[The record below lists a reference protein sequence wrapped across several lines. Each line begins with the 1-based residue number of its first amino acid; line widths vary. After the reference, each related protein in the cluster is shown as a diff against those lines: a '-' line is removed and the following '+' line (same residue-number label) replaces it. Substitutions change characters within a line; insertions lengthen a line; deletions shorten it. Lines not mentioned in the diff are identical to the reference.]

1 MPRIKTIQID
11 FGGEKHSAHINVN
24 SQGMFSCKLE
34 PYVSYGIGL
43 ASHILTGNTL
53 AEVEGILTK
62 TYERYL
68 NEATLLEPVIRI
80 MYGGN
85 GHYNISGK
93 FVASHFSFSQPVI
106 RLDFQVLLK
115 ETLPSGQVNYYNTH
129 QRENGEWQKNGRLVG
144 HDFSASKFVPFSA
157 QAFGTLEQG
166 KSALQQ
172 VSLTLHEFLD
182 RPDIEIEA
190 ALTKGRL
197 LELNNENKR

>member
-1 MPRIKTIQID
+1 MPRVKTIKID
-11 FGGEKHSAHINVN
+11 FGGEQHSAHINVN
-24 SQGMFSCKLE
+24 SQGMFSCKL
-34 PYVSYGIGL
+34 PPHVSYGIGL
-43 ASHILTGNTL
+43 PVNRLSGNTL
-53 AEVEGILTK
+53 AEVEDTLVE

-106 RLDFQVLLK
+106 MFDFEVLLR
-115 ETLPSGQVNYYNTH
+115 ETLPSGQVNYYRTH
-129 QRENGEWQKNGRLVG
+129 QTEEGEWLKKGRLVG

-157 QAFGTLEQG
+157 QTFGTLEKG
-166 KSALQQ
+166 KAALQQ

-182 RPDIEIEA
+182 RPNIEIDT
-190 ALTKGRL
+190 ALTQGRL
-197 LELNNENKR
+197 LE